1 MICPRCERGRIKK
14 IGFKHLEEKA
24 YICDFC
30 DSMWYENE
38 RISFNSGRLFSSVSG
53 REDLE
58 YYIEEMGKE
67 DQEHR
72 AAEYVH
78 FK

>member
-14 IGFKHLEEKA
+14 IGFKHIEAKA

-38 RISFNSGRLFSSVSG
+38 RISSASGRLFSSVSG
-53 REDLE
+53 KEDS
-58 YYIEEMGKE
+58 YSVEEFDKE
-67 DQEHR
+67 DQEHQP
-72 AAEYVH
+72 AEYVH